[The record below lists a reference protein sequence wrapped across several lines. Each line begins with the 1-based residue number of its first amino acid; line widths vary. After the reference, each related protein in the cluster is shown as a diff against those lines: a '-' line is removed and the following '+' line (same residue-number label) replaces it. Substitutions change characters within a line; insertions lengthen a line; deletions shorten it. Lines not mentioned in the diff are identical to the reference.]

1 MIGQITNDNSESGFS
16 GYRIEKERKVE
27 LLGYP
32 VAPISP
38 KLCPLR
44 SIALDDPNLDLD
56 WSQR

>member
-56 WSQR
+56 